1 MDTNNQDKRYT
12 PMDDRRRFLRFPLQ
26 LVARYREKM
35 EDNWKECSVSDI
47 SREGIGII
55 IHSKEAIGKG
65 LLLKIEI
72 HAPVEDS
79 PIEVEGKLVW
89 LKELKGDPQ
98 FIYAGGI
105 QLTSIAPEDKWALI
119 DYAYEGWNKKEKK

>member
-1 MDTNNQDKRYT
+1 
-12 PMDDRRRFLRFPLQ
+12 MDDRRRFLRFPLQ
-26 LVARYREKM
+26 LVARYGEKN

-55 IHSKEAIGKG
+55 IHSKEAISKG

-72 HAPVEDS
+72 HAPVQDS

-89 LKELKGDPQ
+89 LKELKDDPQ
-98 FIYAGGI
+98 FIYAGGM